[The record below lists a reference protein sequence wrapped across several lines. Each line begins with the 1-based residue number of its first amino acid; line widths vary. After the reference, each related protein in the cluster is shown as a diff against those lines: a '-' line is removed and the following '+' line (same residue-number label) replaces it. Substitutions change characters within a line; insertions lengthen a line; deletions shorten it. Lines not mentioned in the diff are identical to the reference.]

1 MTYKINLNAAKNV
14 SGFHAMAKNSQ
25 ESHIKHMANGF
36 MQMWEG
42 TGLVKNANAPFF
54 ARQLAARYASVL
66 MKKYAKYRWREYVDV
81 TTAPPWAKTYY
92 FEMYDKYGEA
102 EAKGT
107 AAGDINIIEANV
119 QEMSKE
125 IITSIEGIRWG
136 YVEKMA
142 AEATS
147 ATGGNFPQ
155 AKLDALGQSLDARM
169 NKVFFEGDSTF
180 DLQGLLTTPEIPVT
194 QVAAW
199 DATTEAADKLADMI
213 KPFTEV
219 LKQSKNVFQPNRYAM
234 SLNLFTQ
241 VFGEP
246 RSVYS
251 DESILS
257 WVTSKLPGVTEI
269 IADPFLDGALNG
281 NDVIVAMDKNP
292 DHFNMC
298 IPMDMVALP
307 PVRPGVDY
315 VLPFMTRYTGLNV
328 IYADALHI
336 LEVGGA

>member
-1 MTYKINLNAAKNV
+1 MSYQIKLNAPTNTSGFSNLTNSVKESHVKNV
-14 SGFHAMAKNSQ
+14 
-25 ESHIKHMANGF
+25 ANHF
-36 MQMWEG
+36 MKTWEG
-42 TGLVKNANAPFF
+42 TDLATNANAPFF
-54 ARQLAARYASVL
+54 ARELAVKYASVL

-81 TTAPPWAKTYY
+81 VTTAPWAKTFY
-92 FEMYDKYGEA
+92 FEMYAKFGEA
-102 EAKGT
+102 ETKGT

-142 AEATS
+142 AEATG
-147 ATGGNFPQ
+147 ATGGNYPQ
-155 AKLDALGQSLDARM
+155 AKLEALGQTLEARL
-169 NKVFFEGDSTF
+169 NKVLFQGDATYGV
-180 DLQGLLTTPEIPVT
+180 QGLLNTPEIPST
-194 QVAAW
+194 NTTAW
-199 DATTEAADKLADMI
+199 TGSTEAADKLADMI

-281 NDVIVAMDKNP
+281 NDVIIAMDKNP

-298 IPMDMVALP
+298 VPMDMVALP

-315 VLPFMTRYTGLNV
+315 VLPFMSRYTGLNV
-328 IYADALHI
+328 VYADAIHI
-336 LEVGGA
+336 LEFTS